1 MVAMDCAKKLSQS
14 GQRCAT
20 LLSDIAS
27 LVESIL
33 PEYECIITNDCWSQL
48 VSHFL
53 CQTVAGSLPL
63 KMEDYRRVLAQ
74 RLAVTV
80 WMPRTRIEVGGWKGK
95 QKIPCRHLKDCSW
108 LRFQARVT

>member
-1 MVAMDCAKKLSQS
+1 MVATDCAKKLSQS

-48 VSHFL
+48 VLHFL

-63 KMEDYRRVLAQ
+63 KMEDYHRVLAQ
-74 RLAVTV
+74 RLAVADATDQNCN
-80 WMPRTRIEVGGWKGK
+80 TGAHTGSHHG
-95 QKIPCRHLKDCSW
+95 SNSG
-108 LRFQARVT
+108 LRFERRVT

>member
-1 MVAMDCAKKLSQS
+1 MVATDCAKKLSQS

-63 KMEDYRRVLAQ
+63 KMEDYHRVLAQ

-80 WMPRTRIEVGGWKGK
+80 WMPRTRIATPALTQVATMAPTVGFDFK
-95 QKIPCRHLKDCSW
+95 LE
-108 LRFQARVT
+108 